1 MKWSNQSKEIVA
13 HIAAGLMLL
22 FGMMITS
29 VGFFIPPTGEVHD
42 SVLWIFGQT
51 WVFVGAILG
60 VSLHVDNSVK
70 AIEAKIE
77 EKVHKRIH
85 DEITEENEAVEEDK
99 KQ

>member
-1 MKWSNQSKEIVA
+1 
-13 HIAAGLMLL
+13 MLL
-22 FGMMITS
+22 FGMVITTA
-29 VGFFIPPTGEVHD
+29 GFLIPPTGEVHD

-51 WVFVGAILG
+51 LVFAGAILG

-77 EKVHKRIH
+77 ERVHKKIH
-85 DEITEENEAVEEDK
+85 DELVEENEAVEEDT

>member
-22 FGMMITS
+22 FGMVITTA
-29 VGFFIPPTGEVHD
+29 GFIIPPTGEIHE

-51 WVFVGAILG
+51 LVFAGAILG

-77 EKVHKRIH
+77 ERVRKKIH
-85 DEITEENEAVEEDK
+85 DELVEENEAVEEDT

>member
-22 FGMMITS
+22 FGMVITTA
-29 VGFFIPPTGEVHD
+29 GFIIPPTGEIHD

-51 WVFVGAILG
+51 LVFAGAILG

-77 EKVHKRIH
+77 ERVRKKIH
-85 DEITEENEAVEEDK
+85 DELVEENEAVEEDT